1 MPSNGSPDARSAG
14 TAAHRPTG
22 AGCRPAPILFGVRK
36 APLPVRDGLNPS
48 RIRLPDEGPPTV
60 LAYLVDRFAW
70 DADRVREKVAAG
82 EVVDGDG
89 AVVTTTTAFAPQQ
102 WVFMYRDPAPEP
114 RVPFEIDILHRDDD
128 LLVVDKQHFLATMP
142 RGLHV
147 VESALV
153 RLRRELDL
161 PDLSPIHRLDRV
173 TAGVLVFS
181 VRPANR
187 GAYQTMFAQ
196 RRITKYYEA
205 VAPYRPEVPMPA
217 RVASRIVKYR
227 GTPTAQQVPGEPNAH
242 TRIELLAVDGGRGL
256 YGLHPATGKVHQ
268 LRLHMN
274 SLGLP
279 IVGDNFYP
287 TLLDTDRQDYSDPLQ
302 LLARRIEFDDPFTG
316 EHRRFESRRRLASWT
331 AATGR

>member
-1 MPSNGSPDARSAG
+1 VVA
-14 TAAHRPTG
+14 
-22 AGCRPAPILFGVRK
+22 VRK

-48 RIRLPDEGPPTV
+48 RIRLPDSGPWPTA
-60 LAYLVDRFAW
+60 LAYLVERFAR
-70 DADRVREKVAAG
+70 DADRLREKIAAG

-89 AVVTTTTAFAPQQ
+89 SVIGASTPFRPGS

-114 RVPFEIDILHRDDD
+114 RVPFEIEILHRDDG
-128 LLVVDKQHFLATMP
+128 LLVVDKPHFLATMP

-153 RLRRELDL
+153 RLRREFDQ

-181 VRPANR
+181 VRPEQR
-187 GAYQTMFAQ
+187 GAYQTLFA
-196 RRITKYYEA
+196 RRKVTKYYEA
-205 VAPYRPEVPMPA
+205 VADHRPDVALPA
-217 RVASRIVKYR
+217 TVESRIVKYR
-227 GTPTAQQVPGEPNAH
+227 GMPTAQQVPGGPNSRS
-242 TRIELLAVDGGRGL
+242 RIELLDVRGRHGL

-287 TLLDTDRQDYSDPLQ
+287 TLLDTPRDDYSSPLQ
-302 LLARRIEFDDPFTG
+302 LLARSVEFDDPFTG
-316 EHRRFESRRRLASWT
+316 ERRRFTSRRRLAVWDGDT
-331 AATGR
+331 QPC

>member
-1 MPSNGSPDARSAG
+1 V
-14 TAAHRPTG
+14 
-22 AGCRPAPILFGVRK
+22 CGVRK

-48 RIRLPDEGPPTV
+48 RIRLPDHGPPTV
-60 LAYLVDRFAW
+60 LAYLLDRFAG

-89 AVVTTTTAFAPQQ
+89 VVIDRSTPFEPKQ

-114 RVPFEIDILHRDDD
+114 RVPFEIDILHRDDN
-128 LLVVDKQHFLATMP
+128 LLVVDKPHFLSTMP

-153 RLRRELDL
+153 RLRRQLGV

-181 VRPANR
+181 LRPEQR
-187 GAYQTMFAQ
+187 GAYQTLFAK
-196 RRITKYYEA
+196 RLVTKYYEA
-205 VAPYRPEVPMPA
+205 VAPYRRDVPMPTT
-217 RVASRIVKYR
+217 VESRIVKYR
-227 GTPTAQQVPGEPNAH
+227 GTPTAQQVPGEPNAR
-242 TRIELLAVDGGRGL
+242 TRIELLGVDGDRGR

-287 TLLDTDRQDYSDPLQ
+287 VLLDTDRQDYSSPLQ
-302 LLARRIEFDDPFTG
+302 LLARSIEFADPISG
-316 EHRRFESRRRLASWT
+316 AHRRFESRRRLSGWPVAPPRADHGER
-331 AATGR
+331 AAAMAG

>member
-1 MPSNGSPDARSAG
+1 MV
-14 TAAHRPTG
+14 T
-22 AGCRPAPILFGVRK
+22 GVRK
-36 APLPVRDGLNPS
+36 APLPVRNGLNPS

-60 LAYLVDRFAW
+60 LEYLLDRFAG
-70 DADRVREKVAAG
+70 DAGRVREKVGAG
-82 EVVDGDG
+82 EVVNGDG
-89 AVVTTTTAFAPQQ
+89 RVIDPTTPFEPRL

-114 RVPFEIDILHRDDD
+114 RVPFEIEILHRDDD
-128 LLVVDKQHFLATMP
+128 LLVVDKPHFLSTMP

-147 VESALV
+147 VESAVV

-161 PDLSPIHRLDRV
+161 PDLSPIHRLDRL

-181 VRPANR
+181 LRPANR
-187 GAYQTMFAQ
+187 GAYQTLFAK
-196 RRITKYYEA
+196 RKVTKYYEA
-205 VAPYRPEVPMPA
+205 VAAYRPDLDLPTTVE
-217 RVASRIVKYR
+217 SRIVKYR

-242 TRIELLAVDGGRGL
+242 TRIELLAVHQGRGL

-302 LLARRIEFDDPFTG
+302 LLAKRIEFDDPITG
-316 EHRRFESRRRLASWT
+316 ERRRFASRRRLAGWIQ
-331 AATGR
+331 

>member
-1 MPSNGSPDARSAG
+1 MR
-14 TAAHRPTG
+14 RP
-22 AGCRPAPILFGVRK
+22 
-36 APLPVRDGLNPS
+36 PLPVRDGLNPS
-48 RIRLPDEGPPTV
+48 RIRLPDDGPPTV
-60 LAYLVDRFAW
+60 LEYLLDRFAW
-70 DADRVREKVAAG
+70 DADRVREKVGAG
-82 EVVDGDG
+82 EVLDGDG
-89 AVVTTTTAFAPQQ
+89 SVITAVTPFEPRR

-114 RVPFEIDILHRDDD
+114 RVPFEIDILDRDDD
-128 LLVVDKQHFLATMP
+128 LLVVDKPHFLATMP

-187 GAYQTMFAQ
+187 GAYQTLFAK
-196 RRITKYYEA
+196 RKVIKYYEA
-205 VAPYRPEVPMPA
+205 VAPYRPEVPLPTT
-217 RVASRIVKYR
+217 VESRIVKYR
-227 GTPTAQQVPGEPNAH
+227 GTPTAQQVPGEPNAR
-242 TRIELLAVDGGRGL
+242 TRIELLAVRADRGL

-302 LLARRIEFDDPFTG
+302 LLAQRIEFDDPFTG
-316 EHRRFESRRRLASWT
+316 ERRRFSSRRGLAGWAPGGPSS
-331 AATGR
+331 

>member
-1 MPSNGSPDARSAG
+1 MIARDRA
-14 TAAHRPTG
+14 G
-22 AGCRPAPILFGVRK
+22 AGVRAVILPRVRRP
-36 APLPVRDGLNPS
+36 PLPVRDGLNPS

-60 LAYLVDRFAW
+60 LEYLVERFAA
-70 DADRVREKVAAG
+70 DATRVREKVDAG

-89 AVVTTTTAFAPQQ
+89 VVVTVGTPFVPQG
-102 WVFMYRDPAPEP
+102 WVFLYRDPAPEP

-128 LLVVDKQHFLATMP
+128 LLVVDKPHFLATMP

-153 RLRRELDL
+153 RLRRDLGL

-173 TAGVLVFS
+173 TAGVLIFS
-181 VRPANR
+181 LRPANR
-187 GAYQTMFAQ
+187 GAYQTLFAK
-196 RRITKYYEA
+196 RKVTKYYEA
-205 VAPYRPEVPMPA
+205 VAPFRPDVELPTV
-217 RVASRIVKYR
+217 VESRIVKER
-227 GTPTAQQVPGEPNAH
+227 GTPTAQQVAGEPNAR
-242 TRIELLAVDGGRGL
+242 TWVELLAVRGDRGL

-302 LLARRIEFDDPFTG
+302 LLAKRIEFVDPLSG
-316 EHRRFESRRRLASWT
+316 GHRRFDSRRSLARWP
-331 AATGR
+331 AASAPSFAPPD

>member
-1 MPSNGSPDARSAG
+1 MRRS
-14 TAAHRPTG
+14 
-22 AGCRPAPILFGVRK
+22 
-36 APLPVRDGLNPS
+36 PLPVRDGLNPS

-60 LAYLVDRFAW
+60 LEYLVDRFAG
-70 DADRVREKVAAG
+70 DAARVREKVDAG

-89 AVVTTTTAFAPQQ
+89 VVVTVRTPFVPQG
-102 WVFMYRDPAPEP
+102 WVFLYRDPAPEP
-114 RVPFEIDILHRDDD
+114 RVPFEIDILHRDGD
-128 LLVVDKQHFLATMP
+128 LLVVDKPHFLATMP

-153 RLRRELDL
+153 RLRRDLGL

-181 VRPANR
+181 LRPANR
-187 GAYQTMFAQ
+187 GAYQTLFA
-196 RRITKYYEA
+196 RRKVTKYYEA
-205 VAPYRPEVPMPA
+205 VAPYRPDVELPA
-217 RVASRIVKYR
+217 VVESRIVKER
-227 GTPTAQQVPGEPNAH
+227 GTPTAQQVPGEPNAR
-242 TRIELLAVDGGRGL
+242 TRVELLDVRGDRGL

-287 TLLDTDRQDYSDPLQ
+287 ALLDTDRQDYSDPLQ
-302 LLARRIEFDDPFTG
+302 LLAKRIEFDDPLTG
-316 EHRRFESRRRLASWT
+316 AHRRFDSRRELARWPAAPAEST
-331 AATGR
+331 AHPPG

>member
-1 MPSNGSPDARSAG
+1 MR
-14 TAAHRPTG
+14 RP
-22 AGCRPAPILFGVRK
+22 
-36 APLPVRDGLNPS
+36 PLPVRDGLNPS

-60 LAYLVDRFAW
+60 LEYLLDRFAW
-70 DADRVREKVAAG
+70 DAGRVRQKVEAG

-89 AVVTTTTAFAPQQ
+89 RVIDPTTAFEPKRY
-102 WVFMYRDPAPEP
+102 VFMYRDPAPEP
-114 RVPFEIDILHRDDD
+114 RVPFEIEILHRDDD
-128 LLVVDKQHFLATMP
+128 LLAVDKPHFLATMP

-181 VRPANR
+181 LRPANR
-187 GAYQTMFAQ
+187 GAYQTLFAK
-196 RRITKYYEA
+196 RKVTKYYEA
-205 VAPYRPEVPMPA
+205 VAPYRPGVDLPTVVE
-217 RVASRIVKYR
+217 SRIVKYR
-227 GTPTAQQVPGEPNAH
+227 GTPTAQQVPGEPNAR
-242 TRIELLAVDGGRGL
+242 TRIELLAVNHDRAL

-287 TLLDTDRQDYSDPLQ
+287 DLLDTPRDDYSSPLQ
-302 LLARRIEFDDPFTG
+302 LLAKSIEFDDPFTG
-316 EHRRFESRRRLASWT
+316 EPRRFTSRRHLAAWP
-331 AATGR
+331 ARC

>member
-1 MPSNGSPDARSAG
+1 MR
-14 TAAHRPTG
+14 RP
-22 AGCRPAPILFGVRK
+22 
-36 APLPVRDGLNPS
+36 PLPVRDGLNPS

-60 LAYLVDRFAW
+60 LEYLTDRFAA
-70 DADRVREKVAAG
+70 DAARVREKVDAG

-89 AVVTTTTAFAPQQ
+89 VVVTPRTPFVPQG
-102 WVFMYRDPAPEP
+102 WVFLYRDPAPEP

-128 LLVVDKQHFLATMP
+128 LLVVDKPHFLATMP

-153 RLRRELDL
+153 RLRRDLDL

-173 TAGVLVFS
+173 TAGVLIFS
-181 VRPANR
+181 LRPANR
-187 GAYQTMFAQ
+187 GAYQTLFAK
-196 RRITKYYEA
+196 RKVTKYYEA
-205 VAPYRPEVPMPA
+205 VAPHRPDVDLP
-217 RVASRIVKYR
+217 RVIESRIVKER
-227 GTPTAQQVPGEPNAH
+227 GTPTAQQIPGEPNAR
-242 TRIELLAVDGGRGL
+242 TRVELLAVRGDRGL

-302 LLARRIEFDDPFTG
+302 LLAKRVEFEDPLTG
-316 EHRRFESRRRLASWT
+316 AHRRFDSRRALVRWPAVST
-331 AATGR
+331 PAPEPAPRA

>member
-1 MPSNGSPDARSAG
+1 MR
-14 TAAHRPTG
+14 RP
-22 AGCRPAPILFGVRK
+22 
-36 APLPVRDGLNPS
+36 PLPVRDGLNPS

-60 LAYLVDRFAW
+60 LEYLVERFAA
-70 DADRVREKVAAG
+70 DAARVREKVDAG

-89 AVVTTTTAFAPQQ
+89 VVVTPRTPFVPQG
-102 WVFMYRDPAPEP
+102 WVFLYRDPAPEP

-128 LLVVDKQHFLATMP
+128 LLVVDKPHFLATMP

-153 RLRRELDL
+153 RLRRDLGL

-173 TAGVLVFS
+173 TAGVLIFS
-181 VRPANR
+181 LRPANR
-187 GAYQTMFAQ
+187 GAYQTLFAK
-196 RRITKYYEA
+196 RKVTKYYEA
-205 VAPYRPEVPMPA
+205 VAPYRPDVELP
-217 RVASRIVKYR
+217 RVVESRIVKER
-227 GTPTAQQVPGEPNAH
+227 GTPTAQQVPGEPNAR
-242 TRIELLAVDGGRGL
+242 TRVELLAVRGDRGR

-302 LLARRIEFDDPFTG
+302 LLAKRIEFDDPLTG
-316 EHRRFESRRRLASWT
+316 AHRRFDSRRALARWPDVS
-331 AATGR
+331 APASAPPD

>member
-1 MPSNGSPDARSAG
+1 M
-14 TAAHRPTG
+14 T
-22 AGCRPAPILFGVRK
+22 GVRK

-48 RIRLPDEGPPTV
+48 RLRLPDDGPPTV
-60 LAYLVDRFAW
+60 LEYLLDRFAW
-70 DADRVREKVAAG
+70 DAARVREKVDAG

-89 AVVTTTTAFAPQQ
+89 RLIDRRTPFEPGLF
-102 WVFMYRDPAPEP
+102 VFMYRDPAPEP
-114 RVPFEIDILHRDDD
+114 RVPFEIEILHRDDD
-128 LLVVDKQHFLATMP
+128 LLVVDKPHFLATMP

-153 RLRRELDL
+153 RLRRDLDL

-173 TAGVLVFS
+173 TAGVLIFS
-181 VRPANR
+181 LRPANR
-187 GAYQTMFAQ
+187 GAYQTMFAK
-196 RRITKYYEA
+196 RRVTKYYEA
-205 VAPYRPEVPMPA
+205 VAPYRPDIAMPTT
-217 RVASRIVKYR
+217 VASRIVKYR

-242 TRIELLAVDGGRGL
+242 TRIELLAVHQDRGL

-302 LLARRIEFDDPFTG
+302 LLAKSIEFDDPFTG
-316 EHRRFESRRRLASWT
+316 RRRRFDSRRQLAGWT
-331 AATGR
+331 PGIPS